1 MNDFG
6 SIQAASPA
14 KSQRCLAV
22 EETPQS
28 CRCKLGAQRCLNTSG
43 AGRAVCRTPAQPI
56 LTYWYNF
63 LVPPAGRGECAGRS
77 RDDRWACVTMVLVA
91 LQRQINTKFSV
102 QKQDDPC
109 LQNFD

>member
-28 CRCKLGAQRCLNTSG
+28 CRCRLGAERRLNTSA
-43 AGRAVCRTPAQPI
+43 AGRAVCRTSVQPI
-56 LTYWYNF
+56 LTYGYNF

-77 RDDRWACVTMVLVA
+77 WDDRWACVTMVLVA
-91 LQRQINTKFSV
+91 LQRQIKMKFSL
-102 QKQDDPC
+102 QKQNPC